1 MLVAMALGTVAAC
14 AFAAG
19 PARADG
25 RQAAVTARG
34 SVVFSNLPASQST
47 DPGLFGPYE
56 IRPNDSGEDD
66 SPTATGKV
74 HIAKIDP
81 RKTNRVSSSA
91 SGVITSF
98 PGLNHRQQRL
108 ADAGNQFS
116 LEPPDQALCVG
127 HGFVIESVNL
137 ALRIHTTAGTPVGN
151 IVSIN
156 QFFKLPST
164 FVRPAGPFG
173 PFTSDPKCYYDP
185 DTGRYFVTVLEADTN
200 PVTSDFTG
208 PTAVLIAVSQSSNP
222 TGGWNLFSI
231 NTTDDGTGGT
241 PSHPGCPC
249 LGDQPLI
256 GADATGFYVTTNEFT
271 NVKQQLAGAAF
282 NGAQVYALSK
292 RALEMGIAP
301 PVVQFESPPIFGD
314 VSFSIQPATTPTG
327 RYEGAAS
334 GTEYFLSSLDFS
346 ATSAKN
352 IAVWAL
358 TNTMSLAS
366 PSPNV
371 KLSSKVIE
379 SQLYGQPPDAAQK
392 SGPAPL
398 RDCLNLAA
406 CSTAFFG
413 GPDPAAPEP
422 FSKLAGN
429 DDRMNQVVF
438 ANGRLWSGVNTAVQ
452 FSRSASPNVGV
463 AFFVVRPKVDS
474 RGSTVRLDAELSN
487 SGYTAVAGNNVM
499 YPSIGVND
507 AGDAVMALTLVGPD
521 YYPSAAYTSIGGRD
535 DGDGHGNAP
544 VRIAAAGLGPDDGF
558 TGYQFFTG
566 GNSGR
571 WGDYSAAVAAADGT
585 IWMAAEYI
593 GQTCTLAQALADG
606 FSCGGTRTQ
615 LANWG
620 TYISHIDP
628 SQNNGQH

>member
-1 MLVAMALGTVAAC
+1 MALGIAAVG

-25 RQAAVTARG
+25 RQAQVTARG
-34 SVVFSNLPASQST
+34 SVVFSNLPAPQST
-47 DPGLFGPYE
+47 EPGLFGPHE
-56 IRPNDSGEDD
+56 IRPNDAGADD
-66 SPTATGKV
+66 SPTGGGTV

-81 RKTNRVSSSA
+81 RKTNRVSTSA

-108 ADAGNQFS
+108 ADGGNQFS
-116 LEPPDQALCVG
+116 LEPPDQGLCVG
-127 HGFVIESVNL
+127 NGFVIETVNL

-164 FVRPAGPFG
+164 FIRPAGPFG

-185 DTGRYFVTVLEADTN
+185 DTGRFFVTVLAADTN
-200 PVTSDFTG
+200 PATSDFTG
-208 PTAVLIAVSQSSNP
+208 PTSVLIAVSQSSDP
-222 TGGWNLFSI
+222 TAGWNIFSI

-271 NVKQQLAGAAF
+271 NVVGQLHNAAF
-282 NGAQVYALSK
+282 NGAQVYAMSK

-301 PVVQFESPPIFGD
+301 HVVQFESPPIYGD
-314 VSFSIQPATTPTG
+314 IAFSIQPATTPTG

-334 GTEYFLSSLDFS
+334 GTEYFLSSLDFN
-346 ATSAKN
+346 ATSAN
-352 IAVWAL
+352 HIAVWSL
-358 TNTMSLAS
+358 TNTMSLATT
-366 PSPNV
+366 SPNV
-371 KLSSKVIE
+371 KLTSKVIE
-379 SQLYGQPPDAAQK
+379 SQLYGQPPDATQK
-392 SGPAPL
+392 SGPTPL
-398 RDCLNLAA
+398 RECLNWAA
-406 CSTAFFG
+406 CSTFYFG
-413 GPDPAAPEP
+413 VADPAAPEP
-422 FSKLAGN
+422 FSTIAGN

-452 FSRSASPNVGV
+452 FSRTASPNVGV
-463 AFFVVRPKVDS
+463 AFFVVRPQVES
-474 RGSTVRLDAELSN
+474 RRSTVRLDAELSN
-487 SGYTAVAGNNVM
+487 SGYTAVAGNNVL

-507 AGDAVMALTLVGPD
+507 AGDAVMALTLAGPD

-544 VRIAAAGLGPDDGF
+544 VQIAAAGLGPDDGF
-558 TGYQFFTG
+558 TGYAIFTG
-566 GNSGR
+566 GHSAR

-585 IWMAAEYI
+585 IWIANEYI
-593 GQTCTLAQALADG
+593 GQTCTLAQALATG

-628 SQNNGQH
+628 GQNNQHQH